1 MKFCI
6 VVARY
11 NENIE
16 WTKQFSNV
24 IIYNKG
30 APLEGKY
37 NEIYLNNVGREGHTY
52 YKHIYDNYENLSDY
66 TIFLQA
72 NPFDHSPNII
82 SNLKKYVNNTELNID
97 FEFLSEKIIPCNL
110 STRQTHGPPW
120 DLPLKTTYEKL
131 FNEKKE
137 NMEFKFGA
145 GAQFIVSK
153 KYILQWPK
161 EFYLKIIEMLGKSVS
176 PIEGYVIERFHKL
189 ILTYNKIMNYPL
201 LISKNQIVDIASE
214 FIPKNQLDE
223 FKTRID
229 KFKEHQNTMATRIQK
244 IYRGRSSRKF
254 WGKGKKQIICM
265 HNHGF
270 FSNCSVLLNHIVD
283 FINKYNMYP
292 NDIETGNMWLRYR
305 DGPISKRK
313 PLMIDNYFEDHKI
326 MKNVKIKHI
335 TKIDYQ
341 HKYQYKN
348 FDELDYKNIIPLTKR
363 YFSPCENIQELIQ
376 ELENKYHIDYK
387 NVCALFYRGND
398 KANEMKLPDYD
409 VFFERT
415 KQILELNPSTIFLI
429 QSDETEFIDFFSSKY
444 PNNSFYFKDE
454 IRHMTKRNSTV
465 DAMGKNGLEGHV
477 FHFSQYFLAIIIIMS
492 KCESII
498 CTKGNCSIW
507 IVFYRGNCENVYQYL
522 DNCWADECNIEKI
535 KDGSLLLKVTEG
547 EILKINSNTKILSA
561 KYGTEE
567 KYSIIPI
574 TQEFSND
581 CKNGIRVSNKIFGDA
596 HPNRLK
602 KLSVCYIEVKNTT

>member
-82 SNLKKYVNNTELNID
+82 SNLKKYVNNKELNID
-97 FEFLSEKIIPCNL
+97 FEFLSEYIYDCLFNSTGTPLEII
-110 STRQTHGPPW
+110 
-120 DLPLKTTYEKL
+120 YEKL
-131 FNEKKE
+131 FNEKKKRLDLK
-137 NMEFKFGA
+137 FKFGA

-153 KYILQWPK
+153 KNILRWPK

-189 ILTYNKIMNYPL
+189 ILTYNKKNMGDRL
-201 LISKNQIVDIASE
+201 FMTENQIVDIASK
-214 FIPKNQLDE
+214 IITGNALDE

-229 KFKEHQNTMATRIQK
+229 KFKIHQNIMATRIQK
-244 IYRGRSSRKF
+244 IVRGRSSRKF
-254 WGKGKKQIICM
+254 WGKNAHQLHC
-265 HNHGF
+265 HWNHGF

-283 FINKYNMYP
+283 FINKHNIHP
-292 NDIETGNMWLRYR
+292 NDINTEGMWLRYR
-305 DGPISKRK
+305 DGPNSKRK

-348 FDELDYKNIIPLTKR
+348 FFELDYKNIIPLTKR

-454 IRHMTKRNSTV
+454 IRHITKRNSNV

-477 FHFSQYFLAIIIIMS
+477 FHFSRYFLAIIIIMS
-492 KCESII
+492 KCKSII

-507 IVFYRGNCENVYQYL
+507 IMFYRGNCENVYQYL

-567 KYSIIPI
+567 KFTIIPI
-574 TQEFSND
+574 TEEFSNE

-596 HPNRLK
+596 HPGKVK
-602 KLSVCYIEVKNTT
+602 KLSVCFIKVKNTA